1 MKYLSK
7 LLVGLAVILSF
18 VACEKKVPDLPF
30 YKNGTASVLSAST
43 TTIAPTASDSD
54 NVALTLNWTFPQYA
68 TDSSNIKYLIQ
79 IDKAGGD
86 FSNAYTRTVM
96 DSLHSNFLA
105 KDLNNIVLGF
115 GFPYNVAQD
124 MDVRLISSYAN
135 NNERINSNTITIKVT
150 PYVTP
155 PKVTPPASNEL
166 YLVGDATAGGW
177 NNPVPTP
184 AQKFSKLD
192 SVTYAGVFNL
202 VGGKQYLVL
211 PVNGSWDHKFS
222 VADNSIAG
230 LAAGG
235 NFGYDLPSNFP
246 GPATSGW
253 YKIVLNFQA
262 GTFSVTPFAFAIPDN
277 LYIVGN
283 ATPGGDASGWNNP
296 VPVPSQQFTRTSSS
310 EFSITIPLI
319 GGKQYLLLPVNG
331 SWDHKFSV
339 ADNSIPGLAAGGD
352 FGYDLP
358 SNFPGPD
365 ASGTYK
371 LTVNFAEGATGQF
384 KLVKQ

>member
-1 MKYLSK
+1 
-7 LLVGLAVILSF
+7 AF
-18 VACEKKVPDLPF
+18 FACEKKVPDLPF

-96 DSLHSNFLA
+96 DSLHTNFLA
-105 KDLNNIVLGF
+105 KDLNNILLGY

-135 NNERINSNTITIKVT
+135 NNERINSNSITIKVT

-155 PKVTPPASNEL
+155 PKVTPPATNEL
-166 YLVGDATAGGW
+166 YLVGDATQGGW
-177 NNPVPTP
+177 NNPVPAP
-184 AQKFSKLD
+184 SQKFSKLD

-211 PVNGSWDHKFS
+211 PRND
-222 VADNSIAG
+222 
-230 LAAGG
+230 G
-235 NFGYDLPSNFP
+235 N
-246 GPATSGW
+246 
-253 YKIVLNFQA
+253 
-262 GTFSVTPFAFAIPDN
+262 
-277 LYIVGN
+277 
-283 ATPGGDASGWNNP
+283 
-296 VPVPSQQFTRTSSS
+296 
-310 EFSITIPLI
+310 
-319 GGKQYLLLPVNG
+319 
-331 SWDHKFSV
+331 WDHKFSV

-358 SNFPGPD
+358 SNFPGPATSGWYKIVLDFQSGKFTVTPFAFAVPDKLFIVGNATPGGDATGWNNPVPVPSQQFTRTSSSEFTITLPFIGGKQYLLLPVNGSWDHKFSVADNTIAGLAAGGDFGYDLPANFPGPD

-371 LTVNFAEGATGQF
+371 LTVNFAAGSTGQF
-384 KLVKQ
+384 TTVKQ